1 MTEQGSDNKQRK
13 RHNIV
18 ALSCAGLVAGMVG
31 LSFAAVPLYRL
42 FCQVTGYGGTP
53 QRAETAPNEILDR
66 TIRIR
71 FDAHVDRALPW
82 SFKPVDRV
90 IEVKIGETALAFFK
104 AENESSK
111 PVTGTAVFNVA
122 PESAARYF
130 AKIECFC
137 FKQQTLA
144 PDTSIE
150 MPVTFF
156 IDPKLVEDEDTKN
169 LSEITLSYT
178 FYRDD
183 SDPGVA
189 AAPAGKSGS

>member
-1 MTEQGSDNKQRK
+1 MTNPDNNEREK
-13 RHNIV
+13 RHGLV
-18 ALSCAGLVAGMVG
+18 ALSCAGLVAVMVG

-42 FCQVTGYGGTP
+42 FCQVTGYAGTP
-53 QRAETAPNEILDR
+53 QRAETAPTEVLDR

-71 FDAHVDRALPW
+71 FDANVDRALPW

-90 IEVKIGETALAFFK
+90 IDVKIGETALAFFT
-104 AENESSK
+104 ASNDSSG
-111 PVTGTAVFNVA
+111 PVSGTAIFNVS
-122 PESAARYF
+122 PEIAARYF

-137 FKQQTLA
+137 FKEQTLA
-144 PDTSIE
+144 SGQTIE

-183 SDPGVA
+183 KDPGVA
-189 AAPAGKSGS
+189 VVPADGKSGS

>member
-1 MTEQGSDNKQRK
+1 MTGPGSDNKQRK

-71 FDAHVDRALPW
+71 FDANVDRALPW

-104 AENESSK
+104 AEEQI
-111 PVTGTAVFNVA
+111 VEAGYRHCHLQCGAGECRA
-122 PESAARYF
+122 LLRQDRMLLLQAAN
-130 AKIECFC
+130 AC
-137 FKQQTLA
+137 
-144 PDTSIE
+144 
-150 MPVTFF
+150 
-156 IDPKLVEDEDTKN
+156 
-169 LSEITLSYT
+169 
-178 FYRDD
+178 
-183 SDPGVA
+183 
-189 AAPAGKSGS
+189 AGREH